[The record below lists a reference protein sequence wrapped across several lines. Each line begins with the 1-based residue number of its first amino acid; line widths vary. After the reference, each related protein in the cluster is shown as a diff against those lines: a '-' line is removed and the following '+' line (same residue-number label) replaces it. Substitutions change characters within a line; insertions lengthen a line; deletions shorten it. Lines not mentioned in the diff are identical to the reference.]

1 MVSSIVIT
9 IFSSIAVLM
18 TTTACERLGP
28 RKGGEEC
35 TEEATGGLKWAAAK
49 RGMERLRTLPDE
61 EANRL
66 LAVKSMIMDGRDVDH
81 ALCAINMAIRVR
93 YLSGRGR
100 HLAWEES
107 GEIRGLMNRSHNQIA
122 LPSSGFRDQ
131 TPPSRSASSFAGAG
145 L

>member
-1 MVSSIVIT
+1 MGGCKTRNGTVKDIT
-9 IFSSIAVLM
+9 GRGSESTFGCEIDDHGWQRRGSRFVRYGMAV
-18 TTTACERLGP
+18 
-28 RKGGEEC
+28 
-35 TEEATGGLKWAAAK
+35 
-49 RGMERLRTLPDE
+49 
-61 EANRL
+61 
-66 LAVKSMIMDGRDVDH
+66 
-81 ALCAINMAIRVR
+81 NMAIRVR